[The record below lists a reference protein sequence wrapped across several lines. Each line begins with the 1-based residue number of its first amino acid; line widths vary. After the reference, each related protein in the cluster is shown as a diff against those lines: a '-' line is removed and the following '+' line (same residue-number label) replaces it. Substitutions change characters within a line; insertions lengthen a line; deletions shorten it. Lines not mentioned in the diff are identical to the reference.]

1 MFIAKDQSRPA
12 EMPLRPLSRKPNVLA
27 VDDKRANLLAL
38 EATLGSQY
46 NLLFAHSGKEAIA
59 LVEKRPESIDL
70 ILMDVQMPDMDG
82 FETVKRIKRLPG
94 GEDLPIIF
102 ITAVFRED
110 PFIKQGYEA
119 GAIDYFSKPFDPEVL
134 KLKIAVYASYKL
146 QDELLKQRER
156 NVRESEE
163 LLRVGRK
170 LSLMLEAL
178 PIGVLIADVEGR
190 VCQTTEQVARILGS
204 VVPAETDSYG
214 EILGWWDASGRM
226 IRDGKGPLSRAIR
239 DGETSRSEPIPIRC
253 VDGTSKTILI
263 SASPLRGLDA
273 KIVGAVVLLQDLTE
287 SKKLIEEE
295 LQQRVA
301 KLISIGVQLEETTT
315 PH

>member
-1 MFIAKDQSRPA
+1 MAAKALP
-12 EMPLRPLSRKPNVLA
+12 RKPNVLA

-38 EATLGSQY
+38 EATLAEQC
-46 NLLFAHSGKEAIA
+46 NLRLAHSGQEAIA
-59 LVEKRPESIDL
+59 LFEQRPESIDV

-82 FETVKRIKRLPG
+82 FETAKRIKQLPG
-94 GEDLPIIF
+94 GHDVPIIF

-110 PFIKQGYEA
+110 PYVKQGYEA
-119 GAIDYFSKPFDPEVL
+119 GGIDYFTKPFDPDIL

-156 NVRESEE
+156 SVKESEE

-170 LSLMLEAL
+170 LALVLEAL
-178 PIGVLIADVEGR
+178 PIGVLIADGEGR
-190 VCQTTEQVARILGS
+190 ICQTTEQVGRILGS

-214 EILGWWDASGRM
+214 QILGWWDASGRM
-226 IRDGKGPLSRAIR
+226 LKQGTGTLARAIR
-239 DGETSRSEPIPIRC
+239 HGETSRSEAMRIRC
-253 VDGTSKTILI
+253 VDGTTKSILI

-273 KIVGAVVLLQDLTE
+273 KVLGAVVLLQDLTE
-287 SKKLIEEE
+287 SKRIIEEE

-301 KLISIGVQLEETTT
+301 RLISLGVQLEESA

>member
-1 MFIAKDQSRPA
+1 
-12 EMPLRPLSRKPNVLA
+12 MPSRPLSRKPNVLA

-38 EATLGSQY
+38 EATLSSEC
-46 NLLFAHSGKEAIA
+46 NLLVAYSGSEAIA
-59 LVEKRPESIDL
+59 LVGQRPGSIDL

-82 FETVKRIKRLPG
+82 FETAKRIKRLPG

-119 GAIDYFSKPFDPEVL
+119 GGIDYFTKPFDPDIL

-146 QDELLKQRER
+146 HDELLQQRER
-156 NVRESEE
+156 SVKESEE

-170 LSLMLEAL
+170 LSLVLEAL

-190 VCQTTEQVARILGS
+190 ICQSTEQVARILGS
-204 VVPAETDSYG
+204 TIPALTDSYG
-214 EILGWWDASGRM
+214 EILGWWDATGRM
-226 IRDGKGPLSRAIR
+226 IKDGTGPLARAIR
-239 DGETSRSEPIPIRC
+239 DGETSRSEAIAIRC
-253 VDGTSKTILI
+253 VDGTSKSILI
-263 SASPLRGLDA
+263 SASPLRGLDG

-287 SKKLIEEE
+287 SKKIIEEE

-301 KLISIGVQLEETTT
+301 KLISLGVQLEEVA
-315 PH
+315 PRLSG

>member
-1 MFIAKDQSRPA
+1 MAIR
-12 EMPLRPLSRKPNVLA
+12 RLSRKPNVLA

-38 EATLGSQY
+38 EVTLGSDY
-46 NLLFAHSGKEAIA
+46 NLLLAHSGEEALA
-59 LVEKRPESIDL
+59 LLSRQPQSIDL
-70 ILMDVQMPDMDG
+70 ILMDVQMPEMDG
-82 FETVKRIKRLPG
+82 FETAKRIKQIPG
-94 GEDLPIIF
+94 CEDLPIIF

-119 GAIDYFSKPFDPEVL
+119 GGIDYFTKPFDPDIL
-134 KLKIAVYASYKL
+134 KLKIAVYASYRL
-146 QDELLKQRER
+146 QDELLRQRER
-156 NVRESEE
+156 NVKESEE
-163 LLRVGRK
+163 LLRVGQK

-190 VCQTTEQVARILGS
+190 ICQTTEQVARILGS

-214 EILGWWDASGRM
+214 EILGWWDAGGRM
-226 IRDGKGPLSRAIR
+226 LKEGPGPLARAIH
-239 DGETSRSEPIPIRC
+239 DGESSTSEPMVIRC

-273 KIVGAVVLLQDLTE
+273 RIVGAVVLLQDLTE
-287 SKKLIEEE
+287 SKKIIEEE

-301 KLISIGVQLEETTT
+301 KLISLGVELEEAA
-315 PH
+315 PR

>member
-1 MFIAKDQSRPA
+1 
-12 EMPLRPLSRKPNVLA
+12 MPPRPLSRKPNVLA

-38 EATLGSQY
+38 EATLSSEC
-46 NLLFAHSGKEAIA
+46 NLLVAYSGSEAIA
-59 LVEKRPESIDL
+59 LVEQRPGSIDL

-82 FETVKRIKRLPG
+82 FETAKRIKRLPG

-119 GAIDYFSKPFDPEVL
+119 GGIDYFTKPFDPDIL

-146 QDELLKQRER
+146 HDELLQQRER
-156 NVRESEE
+156 SVKESEE

-170 LSLMLEAL
+170 LSLVLEAL

-190 VCQTTEQVARILGS
+190 ICQSTEQVARILGS
-204 VVPAETDSYG
+204 TVPALTDSYG
-214 EILGWWDASGRM
+214 EILGWWDATGRM
-226 IRDGKGPLSRAIR
+226 IKDGTGPLARAIR
-239 DGETSRSEPIPIRC
+239 DGETSRSEAIAIRC
-253 VDGTSKTILI
+253 VDGTSKSILI
-263 SASPLRGLDA
+263 SASPLRGLDG

-287 SKKLIEEE
+287 SKKIIEEE

-301 KLISIGVQLEETTT
+301 KLISLGVQLEEVA
-315 PH
+315 PRLSG